1 MLLPATRCPLESPN
15 VHRSPRRSIA
25 LLSLVA
31 FLIVIYIANVL
42 SPPPPS
48 WRAVAITAL
57 AAWLFVPWAWWID
70 QHRQAR

>member
-1 MLLPATRCPLESPN
+1 
-15 VHRSPRRSIA
+15 
-25 LLSLVA
+25 LSLVA